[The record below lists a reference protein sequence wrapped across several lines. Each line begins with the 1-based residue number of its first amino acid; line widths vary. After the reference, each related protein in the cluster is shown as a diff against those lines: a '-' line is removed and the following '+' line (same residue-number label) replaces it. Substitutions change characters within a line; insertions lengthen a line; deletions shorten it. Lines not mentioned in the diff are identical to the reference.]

1 MHNEL
6 DRPLVGVTCGIR
18 ESSFAK
24 WTMDA
29 AILPSTYTS
38 AIERAGGIPLLIPPS
53 DFPTSIL
60 DKINAIVIAG
70 GPDIDPSEYGQEPY
84 SSKASYYPKQ
94 DSSESALIQGALDR
108 DMPMLCVC
116 RGMQLLSIIH
126 GGKLYQHLDD
136 TPGFEG
142 HGSYDGQSSEHIVNT
157 IDGSKISSLMGP
169 QLIVNSTHH
178 QGVSDAGSL
187 IVTAHADHDGLIE
200 AVERPDLKFCIGVQW
215 HPERMGKN
223 HDILYSELIKSAR
236 S

>member
-53 DFPTSIL
+53 DFSTSIL

-136 TPGFEG
+136 TLGFEG

-187 IVTAHADHDGLIE
+187 IVTANADHDGLIE
-200 AVERPDLKFCIGVQW
+200 AVERPDLRFCIGVQW

>member
-1 MHNEL
+1 MYDEL
-6 DRPLVGVTCGIR
+6 DRPIVGITCGIR
-18 ESSFAK
+18 ESNFAK

-29 AILPSTYTS
+29 AVLPSTYLS

-53 DFPTSIL
+53 IFSTFIL
-60 DKINAIVIAG
+60 DKIDAVVVAG
-70 GPDIDPSEYGQEPY
+70 GPDIDPSKYGEVPY
-84 SSKASYYPKQ
+84 SDTAIYYPRQ
-94 DSSESALIQGALDR
+94 DSSEGALIQGAIDR

-126 GGKLYQHLDD
+126 GGKLYQHLDN
-136 TPGFEG
+136 TPGFES
-142 HGSYDGQSSEHIVNT
+142 HGSYDGQSSEHIVKT
-157 IDGSKISSLMGP
+157 IDGSKIFSLMGSE
-169 QLIVNSTHH
+169 IVVNSTHH

-187 IVTAHADHDGLIE
+187 IITAHAEHDGLIE

-215 HPERMGKN
+215 HPERMGKK

>member
-53 DFPTSIL
+53 DFSTSIL

-84 SSKASYYPKQ
+84 SSKDFYIIPNKN
-94 DSSESALIQGALDR
+94 SSESALIQGALDR
-108 DMPMLCVC
+108 DMPMLCV
-116 RGMQLLSIIH
+116 
-126 GGKLYQHLDD
+126 
-136 TPGFEG
+136 
-142 HGSYDGQSSEHIVNT
+142 
-157 IDGSKISSLMGP
+157 
-169 QLIVNSTHH
+169 
-178 QGVSDAGSL
+178 
-187 IVTAHADHDGLIE
+187 
-200 AVERPDLKFCIGVQW
+200 
-215 HPERMGKN
+215 
-223 HDILYSELIKSAR
+223 
-236 S
+236 